1 MISNWHQTSLLT
13 WKLSVGNWWRGTDV
27 THVWSHTVSTAT
39 YTNPFITHRQCEA
52 RARAGLSF
60 DVSATLL
67 AVCLTL
73 LPFRG
78 KTLWNT
84 LCELLTMFCVWVLM
98 YKAAGSGLL
107 QRYFFTNI
115 GGYCVLYGLS
125 KQPVRFW
132 SKYNCQRVPEC
143 AITLKGP
150 LR

>member
-13 WKLSVGNWWRGTDV
+13 WKLSVGNWWQM
-27 THVWSHTVSTAT
+27 W
-39 YTNPFITHRQCEA
+39 
-52 RARAGLSF
+52 
-60 DVSATLL
+60 
-67 AVCLTL
+67 
-73 LPFRG
+73 
-78 KTLWNT
+78 
-84 LCELLTMFCVWVLM
+84 LM
-98 YKAAGSGLL
+98 YDHILYLPPHTLTRSLPAGNARHEPRQASHLMFLLHFSLSVLRFFPSGAKLCL
-107 QRYFFTNI
+107 WAFNDVLRVGVDVQGSRFMTSSKNFFFTNI